1 MNLDKLKRDL
11 IASRN
16 ILAVN
21 IEAFHTGHR
30 DVYRVVAVELRKLL
44 CDKQAL
50 LATLFPK
57 GRLNP
62 TKSYMPNEDL
72 AQLNWQI
79 PAKFGVM
86 EDGKPFVERVFDERR
101 EPIELDEWLN
111 QPFFSASIT
120 VRDFIKSVADK
131 EGAHADSNWNEALM
145 LAKSMYLAEEQML
158 GLLTVA
164 MGEYILKVLNLIV
177 RENSDQFGI

>member
-1 MNLDKLKRDL
+1 
-11 IASRN
+11 
-16 ILAVN
+16 
-21 IEAFHTGHR
+21 
-30 DVYRVVAVELRKLL
+30 
-44 CDKQAL
+44 
-50 LATLFPK
+50 
-57 GRLNP
+57 
-62 TKSYMPNEDL
+62 
-72 AQLNWQI
+72 LNWQI